1 MEAEHIVVHPDLRN
15 IITMMTFPRSEMF
28 YVFVNFNDDND
39 DDDDDFLLII
49 NINNDDNDES
59 LL

>member
-28 YVFVNFNDDND
+28 YVFVNF
-39 DDDDDFLLII
+39 FLII